1 MAVPPSPLAVLFRL
15 IVCILTPQ
23 HSTAWAEPGRTP
35 AGCHCY
41 LPDLALY
48 VNTESE
54 QCDQVY
60 PFLFWFQSYLV
71 FQYDRHIDNLT
82 TRTFLHWS
90 PGRHTWG
97 HEIGRNEKIQKLKFL
112 ITGWRVPGGVSR
124 AGYKYGNIP
133 GWYQNT
139 KPATSDKKSNH

>member
-60 PFLFWFQSYLV
+60 PFLFWFRSYLV
-71 FQYDRHIDNLT
+71 SQYDRDIDNLT
-82 TRTFLHWS
+82 
-90 PGRHTWG
+90 
-97 HEIGRNEKIQKLKFL
+97 
-112 ITGWRVPGGVSR
+112 
-124 AGYKYGNIP
+124 GNIP
-133 GWYQNT
+133 HHNS
-139 KPATSDKKSNH
+139 TSHGDAADDKAEKLEFLISSHQSLSRPDYKYANIPGR